1 MKNKIIF
8 VLLLILS
15 NFILN
20 ASTCVLE
27 KKLIYDYRA
36 YYNFETNQVLNVEDL
51 ATRYLD
57 DQYQYLWVAPPDPS
71 VPLYQK
77 GRPIALL
84 NYKGFDYSFLA
95 GLVAEEKDGVR
106 TYPVWVYENSDDSK
120 VVIANKDGKELISF
134 DREINYSPDWFVFN
148 ELFDFSEKEQD
159 QQDWLLAC
167 YDPSRIVMR
176 YDLIVG
182 EDDLMAY
189 VWEQSQP
196 DLDELF
202 IFSIPM
208 AMRSS
213 SVVSNLRFSAVNQ
226 LTNGVQLTVEWG
238 EATLS
243 DDELDFL
250 YVLIWST
257 GIGLLRIQKK

>member
-1 MKNKIIF
+1 MCKIPTFTQTISKGVIPTKNKIIF

-20 ASTCVLE
+20 ASTGVLE
-27 KKLIYDYRA
+27 KELIYDYRA

-84 NYKGFDYSFLA
+84 NYKGFDYSFLT
-95 GLVAEEKDGVR
+95 GLIAEEKDGVR
-106 TYPVWVYENSDDSK
+106 TYPIWIYENSDDSK

-148 ELFDFSEKEQD
+148 ELFDSVDRTKE

-189 VWEQSQP
+189 VWGSHNQTWRNFLHP
-196 DLDELF
+196 
-202 IFSIPM
+202 
-208 AMRSS
+208 
-213 SVVSNLRFSAVNQ
+213 VSPWQ
-226 LTNGVQLTVEWG
+226 
-238 EATLS
+238 
-243 DDELDFL
+243 
-250 YVLIWST
+250 
-257 GIGLLRIQKK
+257 